1 MERLGYT
8 FRDASLLE
16 HALTHSSYAMATH
29 CPMGDNER
37 MEYLGDA
44 VLELLVSRYLFD
56 TFPGMKEGAMT
67 RARAS
72 LVCVGLR
79 EAVLLGHGEEQCG
92 GRDKPSILS
101 DAFEAVLCAVYL
113 DGGLEKAR
121 ELVER
126 TVLTQADQRLLPKKD
141 SKTSLQEYVHK
152 DHKNTV
158 IRYELLEE
166 SGPDH
171 QKSFRMQVR
180 IGGQVMGEG
189 TGHSKQSAGQEA
201 ARAALEALKHS

>member
-1 MERLGYT
+1 M
-8 FRDASLLE
+8 
-16 HALTHSSYAMATH
+16 
-29 CPMGDNER
+29 
-37 MEYLGDA
+37 
-44 VLELLVSRYLFD
+44 
-56 TFPGMKEGAMT
+56 
-67 RARAS
+67 
-72 LVCVGLR
+72 
-79 EAVLLGHGEEQCG
+79 
-92 GRDKPSILS
+92 
-101 DAFEAVLCAVYL
+101 
-113 DGGLEKAR
+113 
-121 ELVER
+121 
-126 TVLTQADQRLLPKKD
+126 
-141 SKTSLQEYVHK
+141 HK